1 MKKYLVKCKGRYI
14 VVWLCDDMLLFPI
27 EIHQLEAK
35 KIATGL
41 NRSILRSNN
50 LVCDYFGGTSKVYD
64 YSQYSTSWVLA
75 G

>member
-14 VVWLCDDMLLFPI
+14 VVWLCDNRLLFPI

-50 LVCDYFGGTSKVYD
+50 LWGN
-64 YSQYSTSWVLA
+64 
-75 G
+75 